1 MSGDKVKRLRAVRK
15 WLEKAESCYSSHK
28 EITGEINLIMAQ
40 AEMERLKE
48 THPHRKAR
56 KRALQVAA
64 LAAAFG
70 VFLGLNAIWHV
81 IEPAGD
87 QNTVPLQAS
96 AEKEVPIA
104 QTPAAEPEKPA
115 EEISTVEAAAPDTSY
130 VEAAAYPS
138 ASSTMTAETV
148 QTPAPPAQVVQPAP
162 APAPVRTAAPAPAKP
177 ALSDKEIQSV
187 VGEAGR
193 ALRGQG

>member
-28 EITGEINLIMAQ
+28 DITGEINLIMAQ

-56 KRALQVAA
+56 KRALQMAA

-87 QNTVPLQAS
+87 GNTVPLQAS
-96 AEKEVPIA
+96 VEKEAPVSQA
-104 QTPAAEPEKPA
+104 PAVESEKPV
-115 EEISTVEAAAPDTSY
+115 EETAPVEAAAPDTSY
-130 VEAAAYPS
+130 VEAATSPS
-138 ASSTMTAETV
+138 ASSTVTVETV
-148 QTPAPPAQVVQPAP
+148 QTPAPPVQTAQPAHT
-162 APAPVRTAAPAPAKP
+162 PAPVRTAAPAPAKP
-177 ALSDKEIQSV
+177 ALSDKEVQSV

>member
-15 WLEKAESCYSSHK
+15 WLEKAENSYSSHK

-48 THPHRKAR
+48 THGNSKSR
-56 KRALQVAA
+56 KRVLQIGALI
-64 LAAAFG
+64 AAFG
-70 VFLGLNAIWHV
+70 VFLGLNAIWQV
-81 IEPAGD
+81 LEPSSEKTVVPV
-87 QNTVPLQAS
+87 QVVQEKETVPAVKQEEPEHPALAAEAVKTTAPASSVS
-96 AEKEVPIA
+96 AEPVYTA
-104 QTPAAEPEKPA
+104 PA
-115 EEISTVEAAAPDTSY
+115 EVTPQAAAP
-130 VEAAAYPS
+130 
-138 ASSTMTAETV
+138 
-148 QTPAPPAQVVQPAP
+148 QPAVTASQP
-162 APAPVRTAAPAPAKP
+162 TAPPVRTAAAAVPKP

>member
-15 WLEKAESCYSSHK
+15 WLEKAENSYSSHK

-48 THPHRKAR
+48 TNKNSKGR
-56 KRALQVAA
+56 KRVLQAGALI
-64 LAAAFG
+64 AAFG
-70 VFLGLNAIWHV
+70 VFLGLNAIWQV
-81 IEPAGD
+81 LEPSSEHTAVPM
-87 QNTVPLQAS
+87 QVVQEKETVPAVKQEETEPSPMAAETVETAAPVVQEPVNTVP
-96 AEKEVPIA
+96 
-104 QTPAAEPEKPA
+104 
-115 EEISTVEAAAPDTSY
+115 EE
-130 VEAAAYPS
+130 
-138 ASSTMTAETV
+138 
-148 QTPAPPAQVVQPAP
+148 PAPQPVVSQPVVPAP
-162 APAPVRTAAPAPAKP
+162 QPVVTTPPVRTAAAASPKP